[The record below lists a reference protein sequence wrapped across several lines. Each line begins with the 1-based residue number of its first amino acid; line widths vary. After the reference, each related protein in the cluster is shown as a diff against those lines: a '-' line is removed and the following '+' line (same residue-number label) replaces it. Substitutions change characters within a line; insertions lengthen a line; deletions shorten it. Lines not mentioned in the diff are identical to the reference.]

1 MLPEIRNPV
10 SIASMQINALM
21 QMPNNLRL
29 TVWWELRDPI
39 ERMNWRGRVETMVY
53 MSLAC

>member
-1 MLPEIRNPV
+1 MLTEIRNPV
-10 SIASMQINALM
+10 SIASMQINVLM

-39 ERMNWRGRVETMVY
+39 ERMNWRGRVERMVL
-53 MSLAC
+53 S